1 MKLESIQD
9 IIKRSQKEEEV
20 LGKIVYIEDN
30 YIVIDVKNPFI
41 FYYDIELSRINTP
54 DKLLCWI
61 FHLLGK
67 NWMTTDILRK
77 FIELISKHHN
87 INIYGT

>member
-9 IIKRSQKEEEV
+9 IIERSKKQEEALSKV
-20 LGKIVYIEDN
+20 VYIEDEC
-30 YIVIDVKNPFI
+30 IVIDVKNPFI
-41 FYYDIELSRINTP
+41 FYYDIELSRINTS
-54 DKLLCWI
+54 DKLLSWT

-77 FIELISKHHN
+77 FIELVSEHYN